1 MLKKVLL
8 IGLVLVLVLAMG
20 IFFWARSV
28 LGRDAVR
35 TALASQISQAIGQP
49 VTIGSISASIYPR
62 VTVVLGEVTIG
73 APARISA
80 ATLRIGADFR
90 RTFDQIVRLPSAL
103 RSCVSYR
110 LSRTE
115 RSLGGRQKAQPTGA
129 SSGCAR
135 LPSRRSRVTREC
147 IRPLRPRAR

>member
-80 ATLRIGADFR
+80 STLRIGADFR
-90 RTFDQIVRLPSAL
+90 AL
-103 RSCVSYR
+103 
-110 LSRTE
+110 LSRRIEHGSMRLDGARIELPLPPLT
-115 RSLGGRQKAQPTGA
+115 LGA
-129 SSGCAR
+129 SPA
-135 LPSRRSRVTREC
+135 
-147 IRPLRPRAR
+147 A